1 MANPLVSSLP
11 LVLYCDVLTLSGFH
25 ATTVEEFAAG
35 YESALSVP
43 NPLEM
48 RLRARK
54 SAKRFTEEVFAHDWL
69 VEMER
74 LVALTK

>member
-1 MANPLVSSLP
+1 MSKTELSL
-11 LVLYCDVLTLSGFH
+11 GFH
-25 ATTVEEFAAG
+25 ATNVEEFAEG
-35 YESALSVP
+35 YEKALSVP

-54 SAKRFTEEVFAHDWL
+54 SAKRFTEAEFARDWL
-69 VEMER
+69 VQMDR